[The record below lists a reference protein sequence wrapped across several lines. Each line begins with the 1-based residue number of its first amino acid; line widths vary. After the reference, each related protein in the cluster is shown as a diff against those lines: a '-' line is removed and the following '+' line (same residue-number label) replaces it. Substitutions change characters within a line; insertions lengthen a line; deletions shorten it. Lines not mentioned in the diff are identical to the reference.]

1 MLAAVRD
8 DVAVTDPPSPLHRAA
23 RVEDRV
29 HAGIE
34 RWLRR
39 RGWRPRVLPYR
50 GYGGDGWVRVL
61 ARVLLAPPDTGSRDL
76 RLGRGFRR
84 FLTATAA
91 DIEVTVSAGSRT
103 HRVLSGRGG
112 YLDVVLESDLGPG
125 WSDVTMTVDGAEAV
139 PAAVRVVAADTAV
152 GVVSDIDDTVL
163 VTALPRP
170 LLAAWNTFV
179 RHEGTRR
186 PVRGMATL
194 YREIEAQHPDVPY
207 FYLSTG
213 AWNVAPVLDQFLHRH
228 AYPPGPLL
236 MTDWGPTADAWF
248 RSGREHKRRE
258 IARLLDEFPGVRWL
272 LIGDDGQHDP
282 EIYGEAA
289 ERSPEQV
296 RAVVIRQLSPAEQ
309 VLTHGTP
316 EPIREPGRR
325 DRGGPRAAYD
335 DVRAPDGFRL
345 LSRLR
350 ERGLLG

>member
-1 MLAAVRD
+1 MRHD
-8 DVAVTDPPSPLHRAA
+8 DVVTDQPPLLHRAA

-39 RGWRPRVLPYR
+39 RGWRPRVMPYR

-76 RLGRGFRR
+76 QLGRGFRR

-91 DIEVTVSAGSRT
+91 DVEVTVSAGSRS
-103 HRVLSGRGG
+103 HRVVSGRGG
-112 YLDVVLESDLGPG
+112 YVDAVLGSDLEPG
-125 WSDVTMTVDGAEAV
+125 WADVTMTVEGASPV
-139 PAAVRVVAADTAV
+139 PVAVRVVDTAATV

-194 YREIEAQHPDVPY
+194 YREIEAQHPDAPY

-236 MTDWGPTADAWF
+236 MTDWGPTPDSWF

-258 IARLLDEFPGVRWL
+258 IARLLDEFPDIRWL

-282 EIYGEAA
+282 EIYGETA
-289 ERSPEQV
+289 ERSPERV
-296 RAVVIRQLSPAEQ
+296 RAVVIRQLSPTEQ
-309 VLTHGTP
+309 VLTHGSP

-325 DRGGPRAAYD
+325 DRRDRRAYD

>member
-1 MLAAVRD
+1 
-8 DVAVTDPPSPLHRAA
+8 VTDPPPTDPPPALHRAA

-29 HAGIE
+29 HAGVE

-39 RGWRPRVLPYR
+39 RGWRPRVLAYR

-61 ARVLLAPPDTGSRDL
+61 ARVLLAPPDTGSADL

-91 DIEVTVSAGSRT
+91 DVEVTVLVGIRT
-103 HRVLSGRGG
+103 HRVVSARGG
-112 YLDVVLESDLGPG
+112 YVDAVLQSDLGPG
-125 WSDVTMTVDGAEAV
+125 WSEVTMQVEGGAPV
-139 PAAVRVVAADTAV
+139 PVAVRVVGGDTTV

-194 YREIEAQHPDVPY
+194 YREIEAQHPEAPY

-236 MTDWGPTADAWF
+236 MTDWGPTPDAWF
-248 RSGREHKRRE
+248 RSGQEHKRRE
-258 IARLLDEFPGVRWL
+258 IARLLGDFPGIRWL

-282 EIYGEAA
+282 EIYREVA
-289 ERSPEQV
+289 ERRPERV
-296 RAVVIRQLSPAEQ
+296 RAVVIRQLSPTEQ

-316 EPIREPGRR
+316 EPIRQPR
-325 DRGGPRAAYD
+325 RGGRHSRRTYD

>member
-1 MLAAVRD
+1 VRHDD
-8 DVAVTDPPSPLHRAA
+8 DVTEPPPPLHRAA

-39 RGWRPRVLPYR
+39 RGWRPRVLAFR
-50 GYGGDGWVRVL
+50 GYGGEDWVRVL
-61 ARVLLAPPDTGSRDL
+61 ARVLLAPPETGTRDL

-91 DIEVTVSAGSRT
+91 DIEVTVQVGSHT
-103 HRVLSGRGG
+103 HRVMSGRGG
-112 YLDVVLESDLGPG
+112 YIDTVLESDLQPG
-125 WSDVTMTVDGAEAV
+125 WAEVTLQVDHAAPAEV
-139 PAAVRVVAADTAV
+139 AVRVVGPDVTV

-194 YREIEAQHPDVPY
+194 YREIEAQHPQAP
-207 FYLSTG
+207 FLYLSTG

-258 IARLLDEFPGVRWL
+258 IARLLDDFPGIRWL

-282 EIYGEAA
+282 EIYGETA
-289 ERSPEQV
+289 ERAPERV
-296 RAVVIRQLSPAEQ
+296 RAVVIRQLSAAEQ

-316 EPIREPGRR
+316 EPIKERGHGRR
-325 DRGGPRAAYD
+325 TYD
-335 DVRAPDGFRL
+335 DVRAPDGFL
-345 LSRLR
+345 VLSRLR
-350 ERGLLG
+350 ERGLLD

>member
-1 MLAAVRD
+1 M
-8 DVAVTDPPSPLHRAA
+8 TDPSLPLHRAA

-29 HAGIE
+29 HASVE
-34 RWLRR
+34 QWLGR

-61 ARVLLAPPDTGSRDL
+61 ARVLLAPPDTGSSDL

-84 FLTATAA
+84 FLTATVAGV
-91 DIEVTVSAGSRT
+91 EVTVQVGSRT
-103 HRVLSGRGG
+103 HRVVSGRGG
-112 YLDVVLESDLGPG
+112 YVDTVLDSDLEPG
-125 WSDVTMTVDGAEAV
+125 WADVTMTVEGAGPVACGI
-139 PAAVRVVAADTAV
+139 RVVSGDSTI
-152 GVVSDIDDTVL
+152 GIVSDIDDTVL

-179 RHEGTRR
+179 RHEGSRR

-194 YREIEAQHPDVPY
+194 YRELEAQHPDAPY

-213 AWNVAPVLDQFLHRH
+213 AWNVAPVLEQFLHRH

-236 MTDWGPTADAWF
+236 MTDWGPTPDSWF
-248 RSGREHKRRE
+248 RSGREHKRQE
-258 IARLLDEFPGVRWL
+258 IARLLDDFPGIRWL

-289 ERSPEQV
+289 EGSPERI

-316 EPIREPGRR
+316 DPIREPGRR
-325 DRGGPRAAYD
+325 DRPGGAYD

-350 ERGLLG
+350 ERGLLD